1 MIFKPIFKDY
11 LWGGRNLEKFG
22 RDLHG
27 ADKVAES
34 WEIAAHKDGT
44 TCVVNGDLVGQ
55 SLQSLLEEYGVCL
68 VGTKNRWA
76 LNRGKFP
83 FLVKILDANQPLSV
97 QVHPDDA
104 YALENENNEL
114 GKSEMWVVLWA
125 KPGAEIIYGLS
136 EKMTPFTLRKAIETG
151 NLESYLNRIPI
162 KAGDHVCVPAGTL
175 HAIFGET
182 VLVEIQQN
190 SNTTYR
196 VYDWNRVGKDGKP
209 RDLHIDKALDV
220 INYGQV
226 GISLPQPER
235 IKMERL
241 RDSER
246 LCRNQYITVERH
258 YLQMGESRVGDC
270 DGLTLEIWGVL
281 SGAVNIDGLLIQGVQ
296 FALLPASLGPFQINA
311 IEDSVLLRAFST

>member
-1 MIFKPIFKDY
+1 MIFAPIFKDY
-11 LWGGRNLEKFG
+11 VWGGRNLEKFG
-22 RDLHG
+22 RNLHG

-44 TCVVNGDLVGQ
+44 TCVVNGKFAGQ
-55 SLQSLLEEYGVCL
+55 SLQTLLDNFGVCL

-76 LNRGKFP
+76 LKRGKFP
-83 FLVKILDANQPLSV
+83 FLVKILDAHQQLSV

-125 KPGAEIIYGLS
+125 KPDAEIIYGLS
-136 EKMTPFTLRKAIETG
+136 KKTTPDSLREAIKTG

-175 HAIFGET
+175 HAIFDGT

-196 VYDWNRVGKDGKP
+196 VYDWNRLGKDGKP

-226 GISLPQPER
+226 GYTLPQPDR
-235 IKMERL
+235 IETSRL
-241 RDSER
+241 GDSER
-246 LCRNQYITVERH
+246 LCRNPYFTVERH
-258 YLQMGESRVGDC
+258 YLQKGERVLGDC

-281 SGAVNIDGLLIQGVQ
+281 SGEVNINGLLIQGVQ
-296 FALLPASLGPFQINA
+296 FALLPASLGVYQISA
-311 IEDSVLLRAFST
+311 IKDSILLRAFAA